1 MKQLEKAESFW
12 TDGHAYKYGH
22 HGELL
27 FGR

>member
-1 MKQLEKAESFW
+1 MKQLKKLKVFW